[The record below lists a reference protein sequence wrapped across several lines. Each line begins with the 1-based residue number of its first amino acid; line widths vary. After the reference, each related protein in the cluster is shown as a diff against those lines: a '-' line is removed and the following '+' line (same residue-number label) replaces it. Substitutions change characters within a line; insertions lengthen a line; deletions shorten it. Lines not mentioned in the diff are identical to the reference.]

1 MFWDREKYI
10 KWNPYFTKE
19 NCPFCKI
26 ESDDKNMLVH
36 KTKYWHI
43 VYNKNPYY
51 WFKQNLLAF
60 PIEHKIFTNELS
72 NEELIDFRNVE
83 IFMKNYF
90 WDKNYFSFI
99 RQWEWWRSV
108 EHIHYHYLE
117 GIILHEKEKNFKI
130 INVS

>member
-1 MFWDREKYI
+1 MFWDRENYT
-10 KWNPYFTKE
+10 KWNPYFTKK
-19 NCPFCKI
+19 NCQFCKI
-26 ESDDKNMLVH
+26 EDDDKNMLVH

-43 VYNKNPYY
+43 VYNKFPYY

-60 PIEHKIFTNELS
+60 PIEHKVFTTELTD
-72 NEELIDFRNVE
+72 EELLDFRNVE
-83 IFMKNYF
+83 IFMKNFF

-117 GIILHEKEKNFKI
+117 WIILHEKDKNFKI